1 MSDSILINTKKIL
14 GIAED
19 YTVYDFDILT
29 FINSAFST
37 LTQLGVGPSVG
48 FFITDDTDLW
58 ADTNLPNDQLAM
70 VKTYVYLKVRYLFDP
85 PATGYLTEAM
95 ENQIKEHEWRLN
107 IFREIIF
114 DEEAQLNGY
123 DILDGGSA

>member
-58 ADTNLPNDQLAM
+58 ADINLPNDQLAM
-70 VKTYVYLKVRYLFDP
+70 VKTYVYLVARFLFDP
-85 PATGYLTEAM
+85 PATGYLVDAM
-95 ENQIKEHEWRLN
+95 SKQIKEHEWRLN
-107 IFREIIF
+107 VFRELEL
-114 DEEAQLNGY
+114 EE
-123 DILDGGSA
+123 D